1 MATFSTHILNSL
13 NGTHFSD
20 IDVKLFRCTK
30 TDKNELIFHKKTDIG
45 GRLKVSF
52 DLNTEIVSEYEV
64 QVFLPN
70 DFYKNTKLE
79 AIKKNIII
87 SYFSMRVSF
96 NEPDIT
102 YHIPLI
108 ISPYGMSCWISR

>member
-1 MATFSTHILNSL
+1 MATFSTHILNSV
-13 NGTHFSD
+13 NGTHFSGVD
-20 IDVKLFRCTK
+20 IKLFRCIK
-30 TDKNELIFHKKTDIG
+30 IDKKELIFYEKTDVG

-52 DLNTEIVSEYEV
+52 DLNTKIVSEYEV

-79 AIKKNIII
+79 DMKKNINI

>member
-30 TDKNELIFHKKTDIG
+30 SDKNELIFHKKTDIG

-64 QVFLPN
+64 QVFLPY

-79 AIKKNIII
+79 ACLL
-87 SYFSMRVSF
+87 Y
-96 NEPDIT
+96 T
-102 YHIPLI
+102 
-108 ISPYGMSCWISR
+108 SPSPRD

>member
-1 MATFSTHILNSL
+1 MATFSTHILNAV
-13 NGTHFSD
+13 NGTHFSN

-30 TDKNELIFHKKTDIG
+30 TEKNELIFHEKTDIG

-52 DLNTEIVSEYEV
+52 DLNSELVSDYEV

-70 DFYKNTKLE
+70 DFNNNTTIE
-79 AIKKNIII
+79 TIKKNINI

-96 NEPDIT
+96 FEPDIT

>member
-30 TDKNELIFHKKTDIG
+30 SDKNELIFHKKTDIG

-52 DLNTEIVSEYEV
+52 DLNTEIVSE
-64 QVFLPN
+64 F
-70 DFYKNTKLE
+70 K
-79 AIKKNIII
+79 
-87 SYFSMRVSF
+87 
-96 NEPDIT
+96 
-102 YHIPLI
+102 
-108 ISPYGMSCWISR
+108 GM

>member
-1 MATFSTHILNSL
+1 MATFSTHILNAV
-13 NGTHFSD
+13 NGTHFSN
-20 IDVKLFRCTK
+20 IDVKLFKCTK
-30 TDKNELIFHKKTDIG
+30 TEKNELIFHEKTDIG

-52 DLNTEIVSEYEV
+52 DLN
-64 QVFLPN
+64 N
-70 DFYKNTKLE
+70 NTTIE
-79 AIKKNIII
+79 TIKKNINI

-96 NEPDIT
+96 FEPDIT

>member
-1 MATFSTHILNSL
+1 MATFSTHILNSV

-30 TDKNELIFHKKTDIG
+30 TDIG

-52 DLNTEIVSEYEV
+52 DLNPGIISEYEV
-64 QVFLPN
+64 QVFLPK
-70 DFYKNTKLE
+70 DFYNNTKFE
-79 AIKKNIII
+79 TIKKNIKI

-96 NEPDIT
+96 YENDIT

-108 ISPYGMSCWISR
+108 ISPYGMSCWVSR

>member
-1 MATFSTHILNSL
+1 MT
-13 NGTHFSD
+13 
-20 IDVKLFRCTK
+20 KLGWLFPGQASQYVGMGK
-30 TDKNELIFHKKTDIG
+30 
-45 GRLKVSF
+45 
-52 DLNTEIVSEYEV
+52 DL
-64 QVFLPN
+64 
-70 DFYKNTKLE
+70 YKNTKLE
-79 AIKKNIII
+79 AIKKNINI

>member
-1 MATFSTHILNSL
+1 MEQGF
-13 NGTHFSD
+13 
-20 IDVKLFRCTK
+20 LF
-30 TDKNELIFHKKTDIG
+30 FKKEINNMG
-45 GRLKVSF
+45 FEKVSF

-79 AIKKNIII
+79 AIKKNINI

>member
-30 TDKNELIFHKKTDIG
+30 TDKNELVFHEKTDIG

-52 DLNTEIVSEYEV
+52 DLNPGIISEYEV
-64 QVFLPN
+64 QVFLPK
-70 DFYKNTKLE
+70 DFYNKTKLE
-79 AIKKNIII
+79 TIKKNIKI

-96 NEPDIT
+96 YENDIT
-102 YHIPLI
+102 YNIPLI

>member
-1 MATFSTHILNSL
+1 MATFSTHILNSV

-64 QVFLPN
+64 QVFYPTI
-70 DFYKNTKLE
+70 FTKTQNL
-79 AIKKNIII
+79 K
-87 SYFSMRVSF
+87 
-96 NEPDIT
+96 
-102 YHIPLI
+102 L
-108 ISPYGMSCWISR
+108 SRKI

>member
-1 MATFSTHILNSL
+1 MATFSTHILNSV

-30 TDKNELIFHKKTDIG
+30 TDKNELIFHEKTDIG

-52 DLNTEIVSEYEV
+52 DLDTEIVSEYEV

-70 DFYKNTKLE
+70 DLDSPVKSNKSSTS
-79 AIKKNIII
+79 I
-87 SYFSMRVSF
+87 RSF
-96 NEPDIT
+96 PGIQQ
-102 YHIPLI
+102 
-108 ISPYGMSCWISR
+108 

>member
-1 MATFSTHILNSL
+1 MLTKLIAIGPHFVV
-13 NGTHFSD
+13 GTYD
-20 IDVKLFRCTK
+20 GVTIKIYVDG
-30 TDKNELIFHKKTDIG
+30 E
-45 GRLKVSF
+45 LKVSF
-52 DLNTEIVSEYEV
+52 DLNSELVSDYEV

-70 DFYKNTKLE
+70 DFNNNTTIE
-79 AIKKNIII
+79 TIKKNINI

-96 NEPDIT
+96 FEPDIT

>member
-30 TDKNELIFHKKTDIG
+30 TDKNELIFHK
-45 GRLKVSF
+45 
-52 DLNTEIVSEYEV
+52 
-64 QVFLPN
+64 N
-70 DFYKNTKLE
+70 D
-79 AIKKNIII
+79 A
-87 SYFSMRVSF
+87 
-96 NEPDIT
+96 T

>member
-1 MATFSTHILNSL
+1 MATFSTHILNSV

-20 IDVKLFRCTK
+20 IDVKLLRCTK
-30 TDKNELIFHKKTDIG
+30 TDKNELVFHEKTDIG

-52 DLNTEIVSEYEV
+52 DLNSEIVSEYEL

-70 DFYKNTKLE
+70 DFYKNTKHE
-79 AIKKNIII
+79 AIKKNVNI

-96 NEPDIT
+96 YESDIT